1 MVTKKKARAK
11 QTPKRL
17 DVMKATKNKAET
29 ANAAAFD
36 IPEQAGKFLRD
47 TSIPKG
53 FDNPKPIVLAELQK
67 RVTEMNLR
75 PTVSL
80 EQFLASANRIKPAD
94 LPIEELSDDVK
105 ESIPH

>member
-29 ANAAAFD
+29 ANAAAFE

-47 TSIPKG
+47 TSIPQG
-53 FDNPKPIVLAELQK
+53 FANPQPIVLAELQK

-80 EQFLASANRIKPAD
+80 EQFLASANRIKPVD
-94 LPIEELSDDVK
+94 LPSKSYRTTSKSLS
-105 ESIPH
+105 PH